1 MSRFIDL
8 ARRFAPATAPRW
20 RPWSIGPRF
29 VRGIKED
36 ICDLVLDEP
45 PQAKTSAQLPPF
57 GSSFVRGIATNVI
70 DTRVTP
76 QALVAV
82 TQRPA
87 STPAVR
93 GANVQVNW
101 AFFGG
106 PTQFLVDLRAPEMA
120 SPIRLQMDLH
130 GGAWQVTR
138 VWLPAELLGQANS
151 RTATVSGSPG
161 QTDIAERIQ

>member
-1 MSRFIDL
+1 M
-8 ARRFAPATAPRW
+8 
-20 RPWSIGPRF
+20 
-29 VRGIKED
+29 
-36 ICDLVLDEP
+36 
-45 PQAKTSAQLPPF
+45 
-57 GSSFVRGIATNVI
+57 RGIATNVI
-70 DTRVTP
+70 DTRVTTGVGGGDAAP
-76 QALVAV
+76 
-82 TQRPA
+82 T

-106 PTQFLVDLRAPEMA
+106 PTQFLVNLRAPEMD

-130 GGAWQVTR
+130 SGAWQVTR

-151 RTATVSGSPG
+151 RTATGSSSPG